1 MIFDPEDKI
10 RIILLMRKDLGR
22 QILEEKIRDLA
33 QTTTTSWDDWV
44 DICYRRALGDRLMLW
59 EMKK

>member
-1 MIFDPEDKI
+1 MILNSEDKI
-10 RIILLMRKDLGR
+10 RIILLARKNLGR

-44 DICYRRALGDRLMLW
+44 DICYRRALGDRPMPW
-59 EMKK
+59 ENK